1 MIKAEIKGI
10 VYNVPTTWYD
20 VPYKTA
26 IKVIKEKEP
35 DNALCLLIG
44 IDLETLN
51 SLQNKSVATLYNC
64 VNFIEDVSI
73 MENTDVLE
81 KYKSID
87 YGSLPYGDTEK
98 VRQYISNNKESNF
111 LDLAPEVIKMLTG
124 DDISEEPFAEI
135 IGTVDF
141 FLKQWIVSTASTM
154 NLTKVAEM
162 KKASGQ
168 ELKGLTD
175 SEASVLTLN

>member
-1 MIKAEIKGI
+1 MIQADIKGI
-10 VYNVPTTWYD
+10 IYNVPTTWYD

-26 IKVIKEKEP
+26 IEVIRQKEP

-51 SLQNKSVATLYNC
+51 SLQSKSVATLYNC
-64 VNFIEDVSI
+64 VAFIEDISI
-73 MENTDVLE
+73 MENTEVLE
-81 KYKSID
+81 KYKSVD

-98 VRQYISNNKESNF
+98 VRQYISKNNDKSF
-111 LDLAPEVIKMLTG
+111 LDLATEVIKMITG
-124 DDISEEPFAEI
+124 DDISEEPFAKI
-135 IGTVDF
+135 IGSVDF
-141 FLKQWIVSTASTM
+141 FLKQWMVSTASTM
-154 NLTKVAEM
+154 SLMKVAEM

>member
-1 MIKAEIKGI
+1 MIKAEIKGKI
-10 VYNVPTTWYD
+10 YDVPTSWYD
-20 VPYKTA
+20 IPYKTA
-26 IKVIKEKEP
+26 VKIIKEKEP

-64 VNFIEDVSI
+64 VGFIEDVSI
-73 MENTDVLE
+73 MENNDVLE

-98 VRQYISNNKESNF
+98 IRQYISNNKESSF
-111 LDLAPEVIKMLTG
+111 LDLAPEVIKMITG
-124 DDISEEPFAEI
+124 DDISNEPFAKI
-135 IGTVDF
+135 IGSVDF
-141 FLKQWIVSTASTM
+141 FLKQWIASTASTM
-154 NLTKVAEM
+154 SLTKVQGM

-175 SEASVLTLN
+175 SEVSVLTLS

>member
-1 MIKAEIKGI
+1 MIQAEIKGI
-10 VYNVPTTWYD
+10 MYDVPTSWYD

-44 IDLETLN
+44 IDLDTLN

-64 VNFIEDVSI
+64 VSFVEDISI

-81 KYKSID
+81 KYKSVD

-98 VRQYISNNKESNF
+98 VRQYISNNKESSF
-111 LDLAPEVIKMLTG
+111 LDLAPEVIKILTG
-124 DDISEEPFAEI
+124 DDINELPFAEI

-141 FLKQWIVSTASTM
+141 FLKQWMVSTASTM
-154 NLTKVAEM
+154 SLTKVAEM

-175 SEASVLTLN
+175 SEASVLMLN

>member
-1 MIKAEIKGI
+1 MIQAEIKGI
-10 VYNVPTTWYD
+10 IYNVPTTWYD

-26 IKVIKEKEP
+26 IEVVNEKQP

-51 SLQNKSVATLYNC
+51 SLQSKSVATLYNC
-64 VNFIEDVSI
+64 VSFIEDISI
-73 MENTDVLE
+73 MENNDVLE
-81 KYKSID
+81 KYQSFD
-87 YGSLPYGDTEK
+87 YGSMPYGDTEK
-98 VRQYISNNKESNF
+98 VRQYISKNNDKSF
-111 LDLAPEVIKMLTG
+111 LDLAPEVIKLLTG
-124 DDISEEPFAEI
+124 DDISEEPFAKI
-135 IGTVDF
+135 IGSVDF
-141 FLKQWIVSTASTM
+141 FLKQWMVSTASTM
-154 NLTKVAEM
+154 SLTKVQGM

>member
-10 VYNVPTTWYD
+10 VYDIPTTWYD

-51 SLQNKSVATLYNC
+51 SLQSKSVATLYNC
-64 VNFIEDVSI
+64 VGFIEDISI
-73 MENTDVLE
+73 MENNEVLE
-81 KYKSID
+81 KYQSFD
-87 YGSLPYGDTEK
+87 YGSMPYGDTEK
-98 VRQYISNNKESNF
+98 VRQYISNNKESSF

-124 DDISEEPFAEI
+124 DDISDEPFAKI
-135 IGTVDF
+135 IGSVDF
-141 FLKQWIVSTASTM
+141 FLKQWITSTASTM
-154 NLTKVAEM
+154 SLTKVAGM

-168 ELKGLTD
+168 ELSDSTD

>member
-26 IKVIKEKEP
+26 IEVIRQKEP

-44 IDLETLN
+44 IDLDTLN
-51 SLQNKSVATLYNC
+51 SLQNKSVATIYNC
-64 VNFIEDVSI
+64 VSFIEDNSI
-73 MENTDVLE
+73 MEKNDVLE
-81 KYKSID
+81 KYKTFD

-98 VRQYISNNKESNF
+98 VRQYISNNKECNF
-111 LDLAPEVIKMLTG
+111 LELAPEVIKMLTG

-141 FLKQWIVSTASTM
+141 FLRQWIVSTASMM
-154 NLTKVAEM
+154 NSTKAVEM
-162 KKASGQ
+162 KNQSWQ

-175 SEASVLTLN
+175 SEVSVLTLN

>member
-1 MIKAEIKGI
+1 MIKAEIKGT
-10 VYNVPTTWYD
+10 VYDIPTTWYD

-26 IKVIKEKEP
+26 IKVIKEKDP

-64 VNFIEDVSI
+64 VKFIEDVSV
-73 MENTDVLE
+73 MESADILE
-81 KYKSID
+81 KYKSVD

-98 VRQYISNNKESNF
+98 VRQYISNNKESSF

-124 DDISEEPFAEI
+124 DDISEEPFAKI

-141 FLKQWIVSTASTM
+141 FLRQWMVSTVNTM
-154 NLTKVAEM
+154 NSTKVAGTKNQLE
-162 KKASGQ
+162 Q
-168 ELKGLTD
+168 GLNDSTD
-175 SEASVLTLN
+175 SGVSVLTLN

>member
-1 MIKAEIKGI
+1 MIQAEIKGI

-26 IKVIKEKEP
+26 IEVIRQKEP

-51 SLQNKSVATLYNC
+51 SLQSKSVATLYNC
-64 VNFIEDVSI
+64 VSFVEDISI

-81 KYKSID
+81 KYQSVD

-98 VRQYISNNKESNF
+98 VRQYISKNNDKSF
-111 LDLAPEVIKMLTG
+111 LDLAPEVIKLLTG
-124 DDISEEPFAEI
+124 DDISEEPFAKI
-135 IGTVDF
+135 IGSVDF
-141 FLKQWIVSTASTM
+141 FLKQWMVSTASTM
-154 NLTKVAEM
+154 SLTKVAEM

>member
-1 MIKAEIKGI
+1 MIKADIKGKEYEI
-10 VYNVPTTWYD
+10 PTSWSD

-26 IKVIKEKEP
+26 IEVIKQKEP

-51 SLQNKSVATLYNC
+51 SLQSNSVATLYNC
-64 VNFIEDVSI
+64 VSFIEDVSI

-81 KYKSID
+81 KYKSVD

-98 VRQYISNNKESNF
+98 VRQYISKNNDKSF
-111 LDLAPEVIKMLTG
+111 LDLATEVIKMLTG

-141 FLKQWIVSTASTM
+141 FLKQWMVSTASTM
-154 NLTKVAEM
+154 SLTKVAEM

-175 SEASVLTLN
+175 SEALVLTLN

>member
-10 VYNVPTTWYD
+10 VYDVPTTWFD

-26 IKVIKEKEP
+26 VKVIKEKEP

-64 VNFIEDVSI
+64 VGFIEDITI
-73 MENTDVLE
+73 MENTEVLE

-98 VRQYISNNKESNF
+98 IRQYISNNKESSF
-111 LDLAPEVIKMLTG
+111 LDLAPEVIKMITG
-124 DDISEEPFAEI
+124 DDINEMPFAEI
-135 IGTVDF
+135 IGSVDF
-141 FLKQWIVSTASTM
+141 FLKQWIASTVNTM
-154 NLTKVAEM
+154 NLTKVAGM

-175 SEASVLTLN
+175 SEVSVLTLN

>member
-1 MIKAEIKGI
+1 MIQAEIKGI

-26 IKVIKEKEP
+26 IEVIRQKEP

-51 SLQNKSVATLYNC
+51 SLQSKSVATLYNC
-64 VNFIEDVSI
+64 VGFIEDISI
-73 MENTDVLE
+73 MENNDVLE
-81 KYKSID
+81 KYKSVD

-98 VRQYISNNKESNF
+98 VRQYISKNNDKSF
-111 LDLAPEVIKMLTG
+111 LDLAPEVIKLLTG
-124 DDISEEPFAEI
+124 DDISEEPFAKI
-135 IGTVDF
+135 IGSVDF
-141 FLKQWIVSTASTM
+141 FLKQWMVSTASTM
-154 NLTKVAEM
+154 SLTKVAEM

>member
-111 LDLAPEVIKMLTG
+111 LDLATEVIKMLTG
-124 DDISEEPFAEI
+124 DDISELPFAEI

-141 FLKQWIVSTASTM
+141 FLKQWIVSTASMM

-175 SEASVLTLN
+175 SEVSVLTLN

>member
-1 MIKAEIKGI
+1 MPDLTRIQLRRGSTSDWTTDNPILAIGEVGVEITSTATKFKIG
-10 VYNVPTTWYD
+10 NGSENWAD
-20 VPYKTA
+20 LPY
-26 IKVIKEKEP
+26 
-35 DNALCLLIG
+35 
-44 IDLETLN
+44 
-51 SLQNKSVATLYNC
+51 Y
-64 VNFIEDVSI
+64 
-73 MENTDVLE
+73 ENTDVLE

-111 LDLAPEVIKMLTG
+111 LDLATEVIKMLTG
-124 DDISEEPFAEI
+124 DDISEQPFAEI

-168 ELKGLTD
+168 VLNDSTD
-175 SEASVLTLN
+175 SEASVLMLN

>member
-26 IKVIKEKEP
+26 IEVVKEKEP

-51 SLQNKSVATLYNC
+51 SLQSKSVATLYNC
-64 VNFIEDVSI
+64 VSFVEDISI
-73 MENTDVLE
+73 MENNDVLE
-81 KYKSID
+81 KYKSVD

-98 VRQYISNNKESNF
+98 VRQYISKNNDKSF
-111 LDLAPEVIKMLTG
+111 LDLATEVIKMITG
-124 DDISEEPFAEI
+124 DDISEEPFAKI
-135 IGTVDF
+135 IGSVDF
-141 FLKQWIVSTASTM
+141 FLKQWMVSTASTM
-154 NLTKVAEM
+154 SLMKVAEM